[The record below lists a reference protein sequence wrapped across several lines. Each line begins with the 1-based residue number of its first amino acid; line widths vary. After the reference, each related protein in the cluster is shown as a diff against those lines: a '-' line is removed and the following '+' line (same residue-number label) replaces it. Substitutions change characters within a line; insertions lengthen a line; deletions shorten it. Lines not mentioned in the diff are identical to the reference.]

1 MDDLCLEF
9 CIAILDHQLKG
20 DIYESV
26 VLGFLAVLGIDTG
39 NSTFFEAPN
48 YTSKLSGFIKISQ
61 MLVLEAA
68 VREMESGK
76 VDNAL
81 DPLEEMRQRFMT
93 VDNCTPFSW
102 AVSLRSFGK
111 QIRDNTTSLG
121 YIQWSD
127 DKQTV
132 HYKDI
137 ELSMHS
143 FRRFVI
149 VQVQRVQSILS
160 DVLMLSADEAREDVI
175 PTVYLHRLH
184 DNPAVIENGWNFL

>member
-1 MDDLCLEF
+1 
-9 CIAILDHQLKG
+9 
-20 DIYESV
+20 
-26 VLGFLAVLGIDTG
+26 
-39 NSTFFEAPN
+39 
-48 YTSKLSGFIKISQ
+48 

-81 DPLEEMRQRFMT
+81 DPLEEMRQRFTT
-93 VDNCTPFSW
+93 VDNYTPFSW

-143 FRRFVI
+143 FRRFVV

-160 DVLMLSADEAREDVI
+160 DVLMLSADDTREDVI

-184 DNPAVIENGWNFL
+184 DNLAVFENGWNFL

>member
-26 VLGFLAVLGIDTG
+26 VLGFLAVRGIDTR
-39 NSTFFEAPN
+39 NSIFFEAPN

-81 DPLEEMRQRFMT
+81 DPLEEMR
-93 VDNCTPFSW
+93 
-102 AVSLRSFGK
+102 
-111 QIRDNTTSLG
+111 
-121 YIQWSD
+121 
-127 DKQTV
+127 
-132 HYKDI
+132 
-137 ELSMHS
+137 
-143 FRRFVI
+143 
-149 VQVQRVQSILS
+149 
-160 DVLMLSADEAREDVI
+160 
-175 PTVYLHRLH
+175 
-184 DNPAVIENGWNFL
+184 